1 MSQDT
6 PNTPQPTFQSSS
18 QTLPPPQWQ
27 QPPDADQPY
36 RKFKQG
42 QRQQPFPQ
50 YQSRLPEPPKPP
62 KPPKKRY
69 KLLRNKWFWIAVG
82 GFVALYVIVSALSG
96 GMTSTTSPTSDA
108 TQPAQDTQP
117 VQQAQPT
124 QAQPTVAPTQVPTV
138 SSAQLETVYK
148 ASTTSTTVA
157 TLDKDGN
164 VDQGKDVHFTAT
176 ILNFVKDDSGNTAG
190 ANVDDPNTSGVIQVA
205 FPSGTDLSQLN
216 TGDTLE
222 VWGTDDGTSSGANAF
237 GATVQEVGISAL
249 YLTDQTTGYHAG

>member
-6 PNTPQPTFQSSS
+6 PNTLLPPFQSSS

-27 QPPDADQPY
+27 QPPDPDQQY
-36 RKFKQG
+36 REFKQG
-42 QRQQPFPQ
+42 QQQQPFPQYPQ
-50 YQSRLPEPPKPP
+50 YQSRLPDPP

-69 KLLRNKWFWIAVG
+69 KLLRNEWFWIAVG
-82 GFVALYVIVSALSG
+82 SFVALSVIVSALSG
-96 GMTSTTSPTSDA
+96 GMTSTTPPTSVA

-124 QAQPTVAPTQVPTV
+124 QAQPTVAPTQVPTA
-138 SSAQLETVYK
+138 SPAQLETVYK

-190 ANVDDPNTSGVIQVA
+190 ANVDDPNTSGVIQVV
-205 FPSGTDLSQLN
+205 FPQGTDLSRLN

-222 VWGTDDGTSSGANAF
+222 VWGTDAGVSSGPNAY
-237 GATVQEVGISAL
+237 GATVQEVGIAAL
-249 YLTDQTTGYHAG
+249 YMADQTTGYHAG

>member
-6 PNTPQPTFQSSS
+6 PNTLQPPVLSSS
-18 QTLPPPQWQ
+18 QTLPPPDPNQ
-27 QPPDADQPY
+27 QY
-36 RKFKQG
+36 REFKQG
-42 QRQQPFPQ
+42 QQPFPQYPQ
-50 YQSRLPEPPKPP
+50 YQSRLPDPP

-82 GFVALYVIVSALSG
+82 GFVALSVIVSALSG
-96 GMTSTTSPTSDA
+96 GMTSTTPPTSDA
-108 TQPAQDTQP
+108 TQPAQNTQP

-124 QAQPTVAPTQVPTV
+124 QAQPTVAPTQAQPTVAPTQVPTA
-138 SSAQLETVYK
+138 SPAQLEAVYK

-190 ANVDDPNTSGVIQVA
+190 ANVDDPNTSGVIQVV
-205 FPSGTDLSQLN
+205 FPQGTDLSRLN
-216 TGDTLE
+216 TDDTLE
-222 VWGTDDGTSSGANAF
+222 VWGTEAGVSSGPNAF
-237 GATVQEVGISAL
+237 G
-249 YLTDQTTGYHAG
+249 